1 MGTALRGI
9 EKMEEFYRSIGMP
22 TNIHDL
28 IGKEISDAEIADMA
42 DKCSTGDSHT
52 VGGLKA
58 LHMADMVE
66 IYKMAR

>member
-28 IGKEISDAEIADMA
+28 IGKEITDAEIEEMA
-42 DKCSTGDSHT
+42 DKCSNYGKNTAGA
-52 VGGLKA
+52 LKV
-58 LHMADMVE
+58 LTREDMVN